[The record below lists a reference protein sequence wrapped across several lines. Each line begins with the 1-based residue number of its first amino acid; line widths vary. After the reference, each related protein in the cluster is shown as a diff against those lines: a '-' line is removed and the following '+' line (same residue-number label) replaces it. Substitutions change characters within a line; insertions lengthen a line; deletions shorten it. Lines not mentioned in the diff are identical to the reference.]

1 MMWAA
6 HCGQALQGTRVLPAY
21 SAALFAV
28 SYLLH
33 LQDAVLAEGEI
44 KPKDKLIVV
53 DTTAEV
59 RGACVQI
66 GCGVARPVTL

>member
-1 MMWAA
+1 M
-6 HCGQALQGTRVLPAY
+6 
-21 SAALFAV
+21 